1 MSVQA
6 EAIEFARHDV
16 TAVLVTHDGE
26 RWVGQVLDAIAGQER
41 PIQRFVAVDT
51 GSRDRT
57 VEILYDTVG
66 EGRVIK
72 RSRDTGF
79 GHAAGF
85 AVNAVFGGGTAPAVH
100 GEPGEPV
107 EWVWLLHDDCE
118 PDPNALRYLLALA
131 DEDPEIGVVGPKVR
145 GWYNRR
151 DLLEVGTTIAPNGRR
166 ETGLDHDE
174 SDQGQHDGQREVLA
188 VGSAGMLVRRDVW
201 ETLGGFDRA
210 LPMMRDDQDFCWRVN
225 MAGWRVMINTD
236 AVVYHAEAAARE
248 RRKISTRVG
257 RAHFLDRAHALFV
270 LLANVPLHRLPL
282 TMMRVGFSTV
292 GRAIGYTLAKLPDYA
307 IDEALSLLYVIGR
320 FPSLLRARMVR
331 RRYRRVKSK
340 ELRVLF
346 PPRWSQLR
354 HMVDSI
360 AERLPRSQVGV
371 DPTAGK
377 HRAAAS
383 GPVGEETEDLET
395 NDLSAIGRFIRQ
407 PLVLLGVA
415 LVAVTVLACREL
427 IGSGQLM
434 GGALLPA
441 PSDWHRIWDNY
452 FASWHAVGVG
462 SGTTAPPYLAVI
474 GSLAP
479 ALGGDAGRAVNLL
492 ILGCVPLAG
501 LTAYLAVRKVVASR
515 LVRIWASAAY
525 ALLPAV
531 TGAVAA
537 GRLGTAV
544 GAVLLPLAGL
554 GAVRAL
560 GLDGR
565 AASWRATWATG
576 LLLAVMT
583 AFVPAAWLL
592 AIVLSFVAVL
602 VRVRRIGGLARLA
615 VILITPALL
624 LVPWSIDLLRQP
636 SLVFL
641 EVGLPGPDLSDP
653 NVSPLSLLLLHP
665 GGPGMYPVWITLGI
679 LLVALVALLRADR
692 RRIVVAGWTIVVC
705 GLAVA
710 VVMSRTEVTGPTQAE
725 AVPAWPGFPTVV
737 MGAGMLLAALIGAE
751 GARERLARS
760 SFGWRQPL
768 GLVMSVLA
776 VVTPALAAL
785 WWVYSGAN
793 GPLER
798 RDPVVLPAYVAAEG
812 QSTDRPRTLVL
823 QKRDAGLLSYTL
835 LRDVGPRLGDA
846 ETAPTRDQY
855 ADLDQVVSEVIGG
868 TGDGE
873 EVAKLADYAIRYV
886 LVTRPVD
893 PELIKSLDAVPGL
906 NRISATDD
914 GALWRLGVSSARLR
928 IVSAEG
934 KPLHTVPSGAI
945 AASAVIDPGED
956 GRLLMLAE
964 TADPGWR
971 ATLNGEQL
979 TARTSGDWGQAFE
992 LPQSGGQLELS
1003 HVSQTR
1009 SYWLLAELALLV
1021 FVIILAL
1028 PGGRRRIVEEDYEEF
1043 GPLPERI
1050 RRPMPGTEPADY
1062 GLGPHDVPEPVPV
1075 GPPGY
1080 PMDDPFR
1087 HELEPMPAGFDPARE
1102 DFEPDFDPRRRELE
1116 PAEYEPVGAK
1126 FEPRPGELEPVSAE
1140 LEGRRF
1146 DEAPLELAGFEE
1158 PYAEP
1163 AAPTT
1168 GGHRIGRRTGVG
1180 AAVAGVAAARAVTS
1194 GQIPVVGGPR
1204 HEPAPSHD
1212 GPGDPMAAEPG
1223 SGPQQ
1228 PAVYEPAPVYEPA
1241 LPEMYAPGAAADHPR
1256 GAHAYGSSGHQQHGY
1271 GQHGD
1276 EQASQRA
1283 AGYDPGATERAERKP
1298 RHGRHAGGS
1307 YEAYE
1312 YPRWPVGSD
1321 NGAGDDQPPPDPAR
1335 PVPRHGGRRA
1345 GPEPD
1350 YDKRP
1355 DPLAYDP
1362 TYDPAFATGPVSAM
1376 PLASYEVLHDERY
1389 PGGPAPQHDD
1399 QAYPALPDYGGF
1411 DPLPTGADSDGGDPE
1426 GASPRIPAQ
1435 DTAAQSDPPPRERR
1449 LPWQVGEDDAGNDD
1463 RRRRPT

>member
-1 MSVQA
+1 MSVQPDS
-6 EAIEFARHDV
+6 IEFARHDV

-79 GHAAGF
+79 GRAAGF
-85 AVNAVFGGGTAPAVH
+85 AVNAVFGGGTAPAVR
-100 GEPGEPV
+100 GEPDEPV
-107 EWVWLLHDDCE
+107 EWIWLLHDDCE
-118 PDPNALRYLLALA
+118 PDPSALGYLLALA

-166 ETGLDHDE
+166 ETGLDRGE
-174 SDQGQHDGQREVLA
+174 TDQGQHDGQREVLA

-210 LPMMRDDQDFCWRVN
+210 LAMMRDDQDFCWRVN

-248 RRKISTRVG
+248 RRKISARVG

-270 LLANVPLHRLPL
+270 LLANVPLRRLPL
-282 TMMRVGFSTV
+282 TMLRVGFSTM

-320 FPSLLRARMVR
+320 IPAILRARMVR

-340 ELRVLF
+340 ELRDLF

-360 AERLPRSQVGV
+360 AERLQRSQVDV
-371 DPTAGK
+371 DPTTGK
-377 HRAAAS
+377 HGAAVES

-395 NDLSAIGRFIRQ
+395 NDLSVIGRFIRQ
-407 PLVLLGVA
+407 PMVVLGVA
-415 LVAVTVLACREL
+415 LLAVTVLACREL
-427 IGSGQLM
+427 IGAGQLM

-474 GSLAP
+474 GSLGP
-479 ALGGDAGRAVNLL
+479 VLGGDAGRAVNLL
-492 ILGCVPLAG
+492 VLGCVPLAG

-544 GAVLLPLAGL
+544 GTVLLPLAGL

-565 AASWRATWATG
+565 AASWRAAWVTG
-576 LLLAVMT
+576 LVLAVMT

-592 AIVLSFVAVL
+592 AIVLGFVAVL
-602 VRVRRIGGLARLA
+602 MRIRRIGSLARLA

-641 EVGLPGPDLSDP
+641 EVGLPGPELSDP
-653 NVSPLSLLLLHP
+653 NVSPLALLLLHP
-665 GGPGMYPVWITLGI
+665 GGPGMYPMWITLGI
-679 LLVALVALLRADR
+679 LLVALVALLRTDR
-692 RRIVVAGWTIVVC
+692 RRIVVAGWTIVVS

-725 AVPAWPGFPTVV
+725 AVPAWPGFATVV

-776 VVTPALAAL
+776 IVTPALAAL
-785 WWVYSGAN
+785 WWVAGGAN

-823 QKRDAGLLSYTL
+823 QKRNAGLLSYTL
-835 LRDVGPRLGDA
+835 LRDVGPRIGDA
-846 ETAPTRDQY
+846 ETAPPREQY
-855 ADLDQVVSEVIGG
+855 AGLDQVVSEVIGG

-873 EVAKLADYAIRYV
+873 EAAKLAEYAIRYV

-906 NRISATDD
+906 DRISATDG
-914 GALWRLGVSSARLR
+914 GALWRLGVRSARLR
-928 IVSAEG
+928 ILSAEG
-934 KPLHTVPSGAI
+934 KPLQTVPSGAI
-945 AASAVIDPGED
+945 AASAVIDPGDD
-956 GRLLMLAE
+956 GRLLVLAE

-979 TARTSGDWGQAFE
+979 TARTSGDWAQAFE
-992 LPQSGGQLELS
+992 LPANGGQLELA
-1003 HVSQTR
+1003 HVSQSRT
-1009 SYWLLAELALLV
+1009 YWLLAELTLLV

-1028 PGGRRRIVEEDYEEF
+1028 PGGRRRTVEEDYEDF

-1050 RRPMPGTEPADY
+1050 RRPMPGTDPADY
-1062 GLGPHDVPEPVPV
+1062 GYGPHDVPEPVPV
-1075 GPPGY
+1075 GPVGY
-1080 PMDDPFR
+1080 PMDEPLR
-1087 HELEPMPAGFDPARE
+1087 RELEPRPAGFDPARE
-1102 DFEPDFDPRRRELE
+1102 DFEPGFEPRRRELE
-1116 PAEYEPVGAK
+1116 PAEYAPVGAEFEPGPDELRPAPAELEDRRFEEAPFEPVG
-1126 FEPRPGELEPVSAE
+1126 LEP
-1140 LEGRRF
+1140 
-1146 DEAPLELAGFEE
+1146 AGFEAS
-1158 PYAEP
+1158 YAEP
-1163 AAPTT
+1163 AGPTT
-1168 GGHRIGRRTGVG
+1168 GGDRIGHRTGVG

-1194 GQIPVVGGPR
+1194 GQIPVVGSPPPEPAPHHDGSMGLVPPEPGSGHQPPAV
-1204 HEPAPSHD
+1204 HEPAPVH
-1212 GPGDPMAAEPG
+1212 
-1223 SGPQQ
+1223 
-1228 PAVYEPAPVYEPA
+1228 EPAAPQ
-1241 LPEMYAPGAAADHPR
+1241 LYAPGPATDEPR
-1256 GAHAYGSSGHQQHGY
+1256 AAHAYGSSGY
-1271 GQHGD
+1271 
-1276 EQASQRA
+1276 EQASHGP
-1283 AGYDPGATERAERKP
+1283 AGYDRGAQEPAQHRS

-1321 NGAGDDQPPPDPAR
+1321 NSAGEDGQQGPGPVQ
-1335 PVPRHGGRRA
+1335 PVPRHAGRPSAR
-1345 GPEPD
+1345 EPD
-1350 YDKRP
+1350 YDQRP

-1362 TYDPAFATGPVSAM
+1362 TYDPAFTIGPMPAL
-1376 PLASYEVLHDERY
+1376 PLASYEVLHDEPY
-1389 PGGPAPQHDD
+1389 PAGAAPEHDD
-1399 QAYPALPDYGGF
+1399 QGYPTLPEYGGF
-1411 DPLPTGADSDGGDPE
+1411 DPLPNGAHPDGGDPE
-1426 GASPRIPAQ
+1426 GTAPRIPAQ
-1435 DTAAQSDPPPRERR
+1435 DTAAQSDAQPRVRR
-1449 LPWQVGEDDAGNDD
+1449 LPWEVGEDEPGNDD
-1463 RRRRPT
+1463 WRGRSL